1 MEKRDTARATFDL
14 ERSRVTRQGDRV
26 ELLLADPRWEDVR
39 AATYLQFTHDGRS
52 VRGLLIAEEGNDTE
66 GDTAQVR
73 CRVPRAKLA
82 GGRWQL
88 SVQTVAGPRPIGA
101 DLVIRG
107 DALKLTSDGP
117 TNVERLVTVGSKAVD
132 VLPPA
137 IRGKVRKIAR
147 TLLK

>member
-1 MEKRDTARATFDL
+1 VEKRVRAAFDL

-39 AATYLQFTHDGRS
+39 AATYLQFTQDGKS
-52 VRGLLIAEEGNDTE
+52 VRGVLIAEQGNDI
-66 GDTAQVR
+66 ALAR
-73 CRVPRAKLA
+73 CRVPDTKLI

-101 DLVIRG
+101 DLVVRG
-107 DALKLTSDGP
+107 AALKLTANGP
-117 TNVERLVTVGSKAVD
+117 SPAERLVAAGSKAVN
-132 VLPPA
+132 VLPPG

-147 TLLK
+147 TALR